1 MEIVSCAMLNDPIGD
16 LDDLAF
22 SPGSRELTE
31 EQSLT
36 SINWQSISVWD
47 ED

>member
-1 MEIVSCAMLNDPIGD
+1 MHVSYAMLNDPIGD

-22 SPGSRELTE
+22 SPGSKKSTE
-31 EQSLT
+31 DESLL
-36 SINWQSISVWD
+36 SVNWQSISEWN